1 MNPKHPLSTIT
12 VYRLVASFILAIS
25 IYSCANMSRPGGGPR
40 DETPPVFIKSMPV
53 PNALNV
59 SKQKIEIEFD
69 EIIQVD
75 KPSEKVIVS
84 PPQKDMPE
92 IRTSGRKITVILK
105 DSLLPNTT
113 YTIDFSD
120 AIIDNN
126 ERNPLYGFA
135 YSFSTGPKIDSLQV
149 SGILLNARDL
159 EPITGMLVG
168 LHSDLE
174 DSAFQKLPLERIA
187 SSDELGHFTIRNVTP
202 GKYRLFALKDMNRD
216 YRFDN
221 PSEDIAFLDSIVIP
235 SADVKLHVDTI
246 WKDSVTIDTII
257 EYNHTHFYP
266 NDILL
271 TAFNEGF
278 QSQYLDKS
286 ERKDR
291 RKIDL
296 YFKAPADSL
305 PKLKPLNFEQED
317 WAILERSF
325 HNDTLQYWIKDSLIY
340 NMDTL
345 LFTAEYLRTDT
356 LRQLSLYNDI
366 LLTAFNEGF
375 QSQYLDKSERKDRR
389 KIDLYFKA
397 PADSLPKLKPLNFEQ
412 EDWAILERSFHNDTL
427 QYWIKDS
434 LIYNMDTLLFTAEYL
449 RTDTLRQLS
458 LYNDTLKFIMKKVKA
473 PKKKEKKK
481 DKDNDSIEVPEI
493 QFMQMNAKISS
504 SLDVYKPL
512 RFSFAEPLQTYDA
525 GKIHLEQKRDTLWIP
540 VADSLYT
547 FLQDSIAIRDYTLT
561 YKWTPGESYRIVMDS
576 TAFTNIYGLFTNT
589 YKQEFKVKALED
601 YANLYLSISGVSDSA
616 FVEILDSGD
625 KPVRTAPV
633 INGGAEFMYM
643 NPGTYYARL
652 FIDRN
657 GNGKYDTGN
666 YSEKR
671 QPEEVSYYP
680 QELELKAN
688 WDIEQDWDIYATPVD
703 KQKPDKIKKNKPK
716 EKKRNY

>member
-1 MNPKHPLSTIT
+1 MTNAEKLTLAKHACHIRMGVIEGTHSAKCGHPGGSLDIAELLSYLYFVEMNIDPKDPKKADRD
-12 VYRLVASFILAIS
+12 RLVLSKGHAAPALYAALAERGYFPVEDLKTLRKIGSYLQGHPNMNTVPGIDMSTGSLGQGIS
-25 IYSCANMSRPGGGPR
+25 TACGMALGAKMRGT
-40 DETPPVFIKSMPV
+40 DERVYT
-53 PNALNV
+53 LLGDG
-59 SKQKIEIEFD
+59 EIE
-69 EIIQVD
+69 EGQVW
-75 KPSEKVIVS
+75 EAAMFAAH
-84 PPQKDMPE
+84 QKL
-92 IRTSGRKITVILK
+92 GRLV
-105 DSLLPNTT
+105 
-113 YTIDFSD
+113 

-345 LFTAEYLRTDT
+345 LFTAEY
-356 LRQLSLYNDI
+356 
-366 LLTAFNEGF
+366 F
-375 QSQYLDKSERKDRR
+375 
-389 KIDLYFKA
+389 
-397 PADSLPKLKPLNFEQ
+397 
-412 EDWAILERSFHNDTL
+412 
-427 QYWIKDS
+427 
-434 LIYNMDTLLFTAEYL
+434 

-481 DKDNDSIEVPEI
+481 SRIIV
-493 QFMQMNAKISS
+493 KI
-504 SLDVYKPL
+504 
-512 RFSFAEPLQTYDA
+512 
-525 GKIHLEQKRDTLWIP
+525 
-540 VADSLYT
+540 
-547 FLQDSIAIRDYTLT
+547 IRD
-561 YKWTPGESYRIVMDS
+561 SYGNVTRV
-576 TAFTNIYGLFTNT
+576 
-589 YKQEFKVKALED
+589 
-601 YANLYLSISGVSDSA
+601 
-616 FVEILDSGD
+616 FVEP
-625 KPVRTAPV
+625 KA
-633 INGGAEFMYM
+633 
-643 NPGTYYARL
+643 
-652 FIDRN
+652 
-657 GNGKYDTGN
+657 K
-666 YSEKR
+666 KKK
-671 QPEEVSYYP
+671 EVVEMAAAAYQSLLAM
-680 QELELKAN
+680 E
-688 WDIEQDWDIYATPVD
+688 
-703 KQKPDKIKKNKPK
+703 
-716 EKKRNY
+716 

>member
-1 MNPKHPLSTIT
+1 MIYEAQSGHPGGSFSAADIVTALYYSEMRVDPKNPKDPDRDRFVLSKGHACPTLYAILADLGFFPKEDLADLRQINSHLQGHPDCTKTPGVDMNTGSLGQGASLAMGLALAAKHAKAEYK
-12 VYRLVASFILAIS
+12 VYAVLGDGECQEGQVWEAAMFAAHQKLGRLV
-25 IYSCANMSRPGGGPR
+25 
-40 DETPPVFIKSMPV
+40 
-53 PNALNV
+53 
-59 SKQKIEIEFD
+59 
-69 EIIQVD
+69 
-75 KPSEKVIVS
+75 
-84 PPQKDMPE
+84 
-92 IRTSGRKITVILK
+92 
-105 DSLLPNTT
+105 
-113 YTIDFSD
+113 

-345 LFTAEYLRTDT
+345 LFTAEY
-356 LRQLSLYNDI
+356 
-366 LLTAFNEGF
+366 F
-375 QSQYLDKSERKDRR
+375 
-389 KIDLYFKA
+389 
-397 PADSLPKLKPLNFEQ
+397 
-412 EDWAILERSFHNDTL
+412 
-427 QYWIKDS
+427 
-434 LIYNMDTLLFTAEYL
+434 

-512 RFSFAEPLQTYDA
+512 RFSFAEPFVVYFISTEYD
-525 GKIHLEQKRDTLWIP
+525 
-540 VADSLYT
+540 
-547 FLQDSIAIRDYTLT
+547 
-561 YKWTPGESYRIVMDS
+561 
-576 TAFTNIYGLFTNT
+576 
-589 YKQEFKVKALED
+589 
-601 YANLYLSISGVSDSA
+601 
-616 FVEILDSGD
+616 
-625 KPVRTAPV
+625 
-633 INGGAEFMYM
+633 GAEGGVKSGFICFGSSHFGFQLFAVRFHLLQSAQHF
-643 NPGTYYARL
+643 GT
-652 FIDRN
+652 
-657 GNGKYDTGN
+657 
-666 YSEKR
+666 E
-671 QPEEVSYYP
+671 
-680 QELELKAN
+680 
-688 WDIEQDWDIYATPVD
+688 
-703 KQKPDKIKKNKPK
+703 
-716 EKKRNY
+716 